1 MRAPYAI
8 SKRGVI
14 ALTETLAIEAGE
26 YGIRVNCISPGRVRG
41 ERVEN
46 VAKAEANALGLT
58 YDEVYNNM
66 TIDCSLRRF
75 VEASEVAAAAVFLAS
90 DESSAITG
98 ETIVVSC
105 GKHMMH

>member
-1 MRAPYAI
+1 
-8 SKRGVI
+8 
-14 ALTETLAIEAGE
+14 
-26 YGIRVNCISPGRVRG
+26 
-41 ERVEN
+41 
-46 VAKAEANALGLT
+46 
-58 YDEVYNNM
+58 M

-98 ETIVVSC
+98 ETLVVSC